1 MRPLFFIFF
10 LAMTSSLGAQS
21 AFIKEFQQKWKNA
34 SEYTI
39 ELAEKMPED
48 KYDYKPVDGSRT
60 FEEQLLHMMSNMVW
74 LSSSY
79 LAEDNFERDLKKKD
93 YTKAEIIKLLK
104 EATTFAATTIA
115 NLEANDLE
123 KEVDF
128 FAGPMSK
135 RQIMVL
141 MNDHLTHH
149 RGQIIVYLRMNGIK
163 PPRYRG
169 W

>member
-1 MRPLFFIFF
+1 MRILLSILLLGFTGNL
-10 LAMTSSLGAQS
+10 LAQD

-39 ELAEKMPED
+39 ELAEMMPEE
-48 KYDYKPVDGSRT
+48 KYDFKPADGSRT
-60 FEEQLLHMMSNMVW
+60 FEEQVLHMMSNMVW

-79 LAEDNFERDLKKKD
+79 LAEGSFERDLKKKD
-93 YTKAEIIKLLK
+93 YSKAEIIALLK
-104 EATTFAATTIA
+104 ETTTFAAHTIA
-115 NLEANDLE
+115 ALSAEDLE
-123 KEVDF
+123 KRVDF

-135 RQIMVL
+135 RQIMML

-149 RGQIIVYLRMNGIK
+149 RGQAIVYLRMNGIK

>member
-1 MRPLFFIFF
+1 MRIIIV
-10 LAMTSSLGAQS
+10 AMYLLVGSVSFGQE
-21 AFIKEFQQKWKNA
+21 AFINEFQQKWKNA
-34 SEYTI
+34 AEYTI
-39 ELAEKMPED
+39 EIAEAMPAD
-48 KYDYKPVDGSRT
+48 KYDYKPSDDTRS
-60 FEEQLLHMMSNMVW
+60 FKEQLLHMMSNMVW

-79 LAEDNFERDLKKKD
+79 LMEGNFKRDLKKKD
-93 YTKAEIIKLLK
+93 YSKKELIELLT
-104 EATTFAATTIA
+104 EATQFAEQTVSQLSATDMEET
-115 NLEANDLE
+115 
-123 KEVDF
+123 VDF

-135 RQIMVL
+135 RQIMIL